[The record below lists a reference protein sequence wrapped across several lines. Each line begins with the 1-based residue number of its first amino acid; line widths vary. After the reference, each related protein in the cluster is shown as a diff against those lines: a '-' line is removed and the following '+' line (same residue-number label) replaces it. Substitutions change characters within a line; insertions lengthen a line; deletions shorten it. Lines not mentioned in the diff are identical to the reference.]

1 MNMNDRLKF
10 RFWDKKLNIML
21 DGDNYQEVIAK
32 LDILDAKDY
41 FYGGYERFESDV
53 ECLFVLQN
61 VLQHP
66 KWQDRFEVMQ
76 CTEIKDKN
84 GKLIY
89 EGDIVEYENHPYEIK
104 WDEGCYTCWGEPVKA
119 HEMSEASI
127 IGNRYQNPELLTVLK
142 NYYE

>member
-1 MNMNDRLKF
+1 MNMNDRCRSRL
-10 RFWDKKLNIML
+10 WDKETQTMYYNCYVGQEGIIIPQNKNPLNM
-21 DGDNYQEVIAK
+21 GEVVIINLNLINK
-32 LDILDAKDY
+32 P
-41 FYGGYERFESDV
+41 ESRHIHT
-53 ECLFVLQN
+53 F
-61 VLQHP
+61 
-66 KWQDRFEVMQ
+66 